1 MATVGFSARHQLDQR
16 LAGLEQRIGP
26 PPPGGWVK
34 VIREALG
41 MSQYELAVRMG
52 VTQPRVAQLEHA
64 EVVGSMQLATL
75 ERAAAALNCV
85 VRYVLAPVAPLQ
97 EIVCR
102 QALEKAAAL
111 DRPARVDELID
122 RPGLWRATD

>member
-1 MATVGFSARHQLDQR
+1 MATVGFSARHQLDRR

-75 ERAAAALNCV
+75 GRAAVALNCV

-111 DRPARVDELID
+111 DRLERVDELID